1 MAADKPKG
9 HGMNLLMS
17 RFAQTSRARQVA
29 LLASV
34 VLLSGLFGYVVFV
47 TRGPGILTSAGSGK
61 GTPSGAA
68 TPGSG
73 TVPSNGKYTQLG
85 VVASPSPSPVVA
97 SASPSPVV
105 ASPSPSPVAAS
116 PSPRPGGTL
125 PTVRGF
131 IETSDGAHAALFKSL
146 GFTAT
151 YFPPNAESLDTAAS
165 LGMKAIVWLGDY
177 DNSTCAFQQSDAIVV
192 STVNAIKRKSALI
205 GYFLADEPEQAEANC
220 PHVAAQLEARSDLVR
235 RTDPNT
241 AHFTYTIVSNEGT
254 NLRCYD
260 YAPFMGTTD
269 VMGLD
274 IYPFRYTTSIPCVSG
289 TNVLADISNAISVWR
304 RQSAAYKSAHRGFTP
319 RFYAVL
325 QDFTDSH
332 WRRPSVTE
340 LQQQW
345 AAWQNSGME
354 GVWYFSWDWQG
365 NSLDALT
372 GHQCQFKIENLVVPS
387 C

>member
-1 MAADKPKG
+1 MAAGKPKG
-9 HGMNLLMS
+9 SGMNLLMS
-17 RFAQTSRARQVA
+17 RFAQTSRARRVA
-29 LLASV
+29 LLAAV
-34 VLLSGLFGYVVFV
+34 VLLCGLSGYVVFV
-47 TRGPGILTSAGSGK
+47 TRAPAPGVLTSAGSGK
-61 GTPSGAA
+61 GTPSSAA
-68 TPGSG
+68 TRRSG
-73 TVPSNGKYTQLG
+73 TVPSNGKHTQLG
-85 VVASPSPSPVVA
+85 
-97 SASPSPVV
+97 VV

-116 PSPRPGGTL
+116 PSPRRSGT
-125 PTVRGF
+125 PSAVRGF

-151 YFPPNAESLDTAAS
+151 YFPPDAESLDTAAS

-177 DNSTCAFQQSDAIVV
+177 DNSTCTFQQSDATVV
-192 STVNAIKRKSALI
+192 STVNAIKRKPALI
-205 GYFLADEPEQAEANC
+205 GYFLADEPEQAEADC
-220 PHVAAQLEARSDLVR
+220 PRVAAQLNARSDLVR
-235 RTDPNT
+235 RTDPDT

-289 TNVLADISNAISVWR
+289 TNVLADISNAISAWR

-365 NSLDALT
+365 NSLTART
-372 GHQCQFKIENLVVPS
+372 GHQCQFKIENLTVPS

>member
-1 MAADKPKG
+1 
-9 HGMNLLMS
+9 
-17 RFAQTSRARQVA
+17 
-29 LLASV
+29 
-34 VLLSGLFGYVVFV
+34 V
-47 TRGPGILTSAGSGK
+47 TGRT
-61 GTPSGAA
+61 
-68 TPGSG
+68 
-73 TVPSNGKYTQLG
+73 
-85 VVASPSPSPVVA
+85 
-97 SASPSPVV
+97 
-105 ASPSPSPVAAS
+105 
-116 PSPRPGGTL
+116 R
-125 PTVRGF
+125 PTVLGF

-151 YFPPNAESLDTAAS
+151 YFPANAESLATAAS

-177 DNSTCAFQQSDAIVV
+177 DNSTCAFQQSDAAVV
-192 STVNAIKRKSALI
+192 STVNAIKRESALI
-205 GYFLADEPEQAEANC
+205 GYFLADEPEQAEVNC
-220 PHVAAQLEARSDLVR
+220 PRVAAQIKARSDLVH
-235 RTDPNT
+235 RTDHNT

-289 TNVLADISNAISVWR
+289 TNVLADISNAISAWR
-304 RQSAAYKSAHRGFTP
+304 RQSAAYKSAHHGFIP

-340 LQQQW
+340 LRQQW
-345 AAWQNSGME
+345 TAWQNSGAE

-365 NSLDALT
+365 NSLGALT